1 MNNAWSAYELSPDPA
16 LPFWEIELRH
26 WDLMFAGGLRATVV
40 ASRPAAPLMID
51 AGCGLIANVTW
62 VLSKPHGHAFYEV
75 VENAANRL
83 TEQMADDLRPHD
95 S

>member
-51 AGCGLIANVTW
+51 AGCGADRERHLGSVEAARPC
-62 VLSKPHGHAFYEV
+62 VLRGVK
-75 VENAANRL
+75 NATNRL